1 MTTSPL
7 GPKPCSHCQIS
18 GPAILPVRYAVVPA
32 GLSASLPAWAKPDT
46 PFPTGD
52 GYDYLLR
59 ALRQGFVYVYYES
72 NRQWEGWSVAE
83 DGSLWKQ
90 PSAAYARSQ
99 KKSDCT
105 MPYHNPTNLEMLILS
120 PAALK
125 GNCWIA
131 FTSAKWWTGT
141 LERYGSDANARK
153 KRMQCVEY
161 WQWTTPANEQRVAQ
175 ASVEVLNEIADYMT
189 PGPACPVLTLPYNP
203 PVRRISRTD
212 SASPWFYFDEG
223 EVRAQGTLTPWSRRR
238 CEQAQR
244 TIDAMQKQGA
254 GVNRYDKP
262 ITQLVVALDDAAG
275 IAHELAGFSDDMTAL
290 HAGWLDELSIEFMS
304 VQSLAG
310 ARNQIQQMEKALAEK
325 HTLDAFS
332 STANYGMDK
341 VSGGVIAMVP
351 GADTQ
356 RQSALNDLLQRAQ
369 LSSEQAGDEALATSW
384 AKYDAELNHDKI
396 NAFNTCYEQ
405 FCKVIATRME
415 ALHGLRIDWLK
426 SAPFITCSQD
436 FYSTSVEDNLSYREI
451 VDYALA
457 SLNLTDTGAQ
467 WLDSLINQYSAK
479 SESNLV
485 WRSLLL
491 NNPDVIADM
500 TAYLESL
507 AKSHGKTEKADEA
520 SFLAAV
526 APLAGKLNEAYA
538 GANEALERPATPSSS
553 FSRMMLY
560 CDRRLS
566 TFGDRFFNFTRLGKS
581 LDGLNELLTKSL
593 FQVVS
598 GVSFDNAVQL
608 SLGQLQDGDTFRSQL
623 LEDMKYSGAAERR
636 KLRTRYQSDFDKFA
650 QGAEG
655 ESALKGAR
663 IKLLALFF
671 NGLEFKNQLQESKG
685 DSKSHAQIASAFL
698 ETLSTTTEIIEP
710 AVKHGI
716 QNVAGTTSVKFVG
729 TSAGMSAAVINLVL
743 DSEDFSSE
751 WNSDHRR
758 WAFVG
763 LNFGKIGGDTGVAL
777 KSLGGLL
784 EILAKSPALKSG
796 VLDTIASALTVGG
809 FAELLGFIASWEV
822 MVGMVLIEQLITY
835 YFGNELQ
842 QWCREGVFG
851 LEPDEK
857 LKSTWQLGP
866 KKPRDK
872 ECDNQQEAFQKAV
885 GAVL

>member
-1 MTTSPL
+1 MTASLL
-7 GPKPCSHCQIS
+7 GPKPCPHCQIS

-32 GLSASLPAWAKPDT
+32 GLSASVPAWAKPDT
-46 PFPTGD
+46 PFPEGD

-90 PSAAYARSQ
+90 PTAAYAQPQ

-105 MPYHNPTNLEMLILS
+105 MPCHNPANLEMLILS
-120 PAALK
+120 TAALK

-131 FTSAKWWTGT
+131 FTPAKWRTGT
-141 LERYGSDANARK
+141 LDRYASDANARR

-175 ASVEVLNEIADYMT
+175 ASVEVLNEIADYIT

-212 SASPWFYFDEG
+212 SCAPWFYFDEG
-223 EVRAQGTLTPWSRRR
+223 AVRAQGTLTPWSRRR
-238 CEQAQR
+238 CEQAER
-244 TIDAMQKQGA
+244 TIDAMQKQGT

-262 ITQLVVALDDAAG
+262 ITQLVVALEDASG
-275 IAHELAGFSDDMTAL
+275 IAHELAGFSDDIAAL

-304 VQSLAG
+304 VQLLAG
-310 ARNQIQQMEKALAEK
+310 ARNQIRQIEKALAERR
-325 HTLDAFS
+325 TLDAFS
-332 STANYGMDK
+332 STANYGMNK
-341 VSGGVIAMVP
+341 VSGIAVVP
-351 GADTQ
+351 GADSQ
-356 RQSALNDLLQRAQ
+356 RQTALNDLLQRAQ

-396 NAFNTCYEQ
+396 NAFNACHEQ
-405 FCKVIATRME
+405 FCQVIATRME
-415 ALHGLRIDWLK
+415 ALHSLRIAWLE
-426 SAPFITCSQD
+426 SASFITCSQD
-436 FYSTSVEDNLSYREI
+436 FYSTSVEDNLSYRET

-457 SLNLTDTGAQ
+457 SLNLTDKGSQ

-491 NNPDVIADM
+491 NNPDVIAEM
-500 TAYLESL
+500 TVYLESL
-507 AKSHGKTEKADEA
+507 AKSHGKTEKVDEA
-520 SFLAAV
+520 SLLAAL

-538 GANEALERPATPSSS
+538 SANELVERPATPSSS

-566 TFGDRFFNFTRLGKS
+566 TFGDRFFNFTRLGKK

-598 GVSFDNAVQL
+598 GVPYAKAVGL
-608 SLGQLQDGDTFRSQL
+608 SVAQMQDGVAFRAQVRAGLSQAG
-623 LEDMKYSGAAERR
+623 E
-636 KLRTRYQSDFDKFA
+636 LRQQALTRYKVNFDEFNA
-650 QGAEG
+650 SAEG
-655 ESALKGAR
+655 ESALKGSR

-671 NGLEFKNQLQESKG
+671 NSLELKNQLNDSKG
-685 DSKSHAQIASAFL
+685 DAKSHAQITSAFL
-698 ETLSTTTEIIEP
+698 GTLSTTSEIIGP

-716 QNVAGTTSVKFVG
+716 QSGAGTTSVKFVG
-729 TSAGMSAAVINLVL
+729 TSAGSTAAVINLVL
-743 DSEDFSSE
+743 DAEDLALEMGSY
-751 WNSDHRR
+751 HTR

-763 LNFGKIGGDTGVAL
+763 LNSGKTFVDAGVAI

-784 EILAKSPALKSG
+784 EILVKNPALNGG
-796 VLDTIASALTVGG
+796 VLETISTALSVGG
-809 FAELLGFIASWEV
+809 FADFLGVIASWEV
-822 MVGMVLIEQLITY
+822 MIGVFLIEQLINY
-835 YFGNELQ
+835 YYGNDLQ
-842 QWCREGVFG
+842 KWCRGGVFG
-851 LEPDEK
+851 VEPEGN
-857 LKSTWQLGP
+857 LKNTWMIGP
-866 KKPRDK
+866 QKSRDK
-872 ECDNQQEAFQKAV
+872 EYDSQQEAFHKAL

>member
-32 GLSASLPAWAKPDT
+32 GLSASVPAWAKPDT

-131 FTSAKWWTGT
+131 FTSAKWRTGT

-223 EVRAQGTLTPWSRRR
+223 EVRAQGTLTSWSRRR

-275 IAHELAGFSDDMTAL
+275 IAHELAGFSDDMAAL

-396 NAFNTCYEQ
+396 NAFNACYEQ

-436 FYSTSVEDNLSYREI
+436 FYSTSVEDNR
-451 VDYALA
+451 
-457 SLNLTDTGAQ
+457 
-467 WLDSLINQYSAK
+467 K
-479 SESNLV
+479 
-485 WRSLLL
+485 
-491 NNPDVIADM
+491 
-500 TAYLESL
+500 
-507 AKSHGKTEKADEA
+507 
-520 SFLAAV
+520 
-526 APLAGKLNEAYA
+526 
-538 GANEALERPATPSSS
+538 RP
-553 FSRMMLY
+553 
-560 CDRRLS
+560 
-566 TFGDRFFNFTRLGKS
+566 
-581 LDGLNELLTKSL
+581 
-593 FQVVS
+593 V
-598 GVSFDNAVQL
+598 
-608 SLGQLQDGDTFRSQL
+608 
-623 LEDMKYSGAAERR
+623 
-636 KLRTRYQSDFDKFA
+636 
-650 QGAEG
+650 
-655 ESALKGAR
+655 
-663 IKLLALFF
+663 
-671 NGLEFKNQLQESKG
+671 
-685 DSKSHAQIASAFL
+685 
-698 ETLSTTTEIIEP
+698 
-710 AVKHGI
+710 
-716 QNVAGTTSVKFVG
+716 
-729 TSAGMSAAVINLVL
+729 
-743 DSEDFSSE
+743 
-751 WNSDHRR
+751 
-758 WAFVG
+758 
-763 LNFGKIGGDTGVAL
+763 
-777 KSLGGLL
+777 
-784 EILAKSPALKSG
+784 
-796 VLDTIASALTVGG
+796 
-809 FAELLGFIASWEV
+809 
-822 MVGMVLIEQLITY
+822 
-835 YFGNELQ
+835 
-842 QWCREGVFG
+842 
-851 LEPDEK
+851 
-857 LKSTWQLGP
+857 
-866 KKPRDK
+866 
-872 ECDNQQEAFQKAV
+872 
-885 GAVL
+885 

>member
-32 GLSASLPAWAKPDT
+32 GLSASVPAWAKPDT

-131 FTSAKWWTGT
+131 FTPAKWRTGT
-141 LERYGSDANARK
+141 LERYGSDASARL

-175 ASVEVLNEIADYMT
+175 ASVEVLNEVADYMT

-212 SASPWFYFDEG
+212 SAAPWFYFDEG

-254 GVNRYDKP
+254 GVNRYDNP
-262 ITQLVVALDDAAG
+262 ITQLVVALDDASG
-275 IAHELAGFSDDMTAL
+275 IVHELAGFSDDMAAL
-290 HAGWLDELSIEFMS
+290 HAGWLDELSIEFFTD
-304 VQSLAG
+304 QSLLGAQNQLEKQG
-310 ARNQIQQMEKALAEK
+310 EALTEWIKAQSVRSAPLVEAMTSAWTHDSPEAFNAQYQQTTARNAQ
-325 HTLDAFS
+325 
-332 STANYGMDK
+332 
-341 VSGGVIAMVP
+341 VSGDDIAREW
-351 GADTQ
+351 G
-356 RQSALNDLLQRAQ
+356 
-369 LSSEQAGDEALATSW
+369 
-384 AKYDAELNHDKI
+384 KYDAELSHEKRA
-396 NAFNTCYEQ
+396 AFRQCYEQ
-405 FCKVIATRME
+405 FCGVIATRME
-415 ALHGLRIDWLK
+415 ALHGLRIAWLQ

-436 FYSTSVEDNLSYREI
+436 FYSTNVEDNLSYREI

-520 SFLAAV
+520 SFIALV
-526 APLAGKLNEAYA
+526 APLAGKLTEAYDK
-538 GANEALERPATPSSS
+538 ANELVERPAPPSSS

-566 TFGDRFFNFTRLGKS
+566 TFGDRFFNITRAGKF
-581 LDGLNELLTKSL
+581 LDGLNGLLTKTL

-598 GVSFDNAVQL
+598 GVSYAKAVGL
-608 SLGQLQDGDTFRSQL
+608 SVAQIQDGVTFRAQIRAGL
-623 LEDMKYSGAAERR
+623 IGASE
-636 KLRTRYQSDFDKFA
+636 LRQQTVTRYKSAFDEFSNS
-650 QGAEG
+650 AEG
-655 ESALKGAR
+655 ESVLKGTR
-663 IKLLALFF
+663 IKLLALYF
-671 NGLEFKNQLQESKG
+671 NYREYSNLLEESKG
-685 DSKSHAQIASAFL
+685 DAKSHAQITSAFL
-698 ETLSTTTEIIEP
+698 GTLSTASEIVEP
-710 AVKHGI
+710 MVKHGL
-716 QNVAGTTSVKFVG
+716 QHSTGATSVKFVG
-729 TSAGMSAAVINLVL
+729 ATAGTGAAVINLVL
-743 DSEDFSSE
+743 DAGDLISEIKSE
-751 WNSDHRR
+751 HTR
-758 WAFVG
+758 WIFVG
-763 LNFGKIGGDTGVAL
+763 LNGGKTAVDAGLAFKGA
-777 KSLGGLL
+777 SGLL
-784 EILAKSPALKSG
+784 QVLAETELFEGRWLAQLSSKLGA
-796 VLDTIASALTVGG
+796 IAAGRFVSFL
-809 FAELLGFIASWEV
+809 ASWEA
-822 MVGMVLIEQLITY
+822 MIGIFLIEQLVIY
-835 YFGNELQ
+835 YFGNDLQ
-842 QWCREGVFG
+842 KWCREGVFG
-851 LEPDEK
+851 VEPDDK
-857 LKSTWQLGP
+857 LKSTWQLGY
-866 KKPRDK
+866 KKSRDK
-872 ECDNQQEAFQKAV
+872 ECDTQQEAFNKAL

>member
-1 MTTSPL
+1 
-7 GPKPCSHCQIS
+7 
-18 GPAILPVRYAVVPA
+18 
-32 GLSASLPAWAKPDT
+32 
-46 PFPTGD
+46 
-52 GYDYLLR
+52 
-59 ALRQGFVYVYYES
+59 
-72 NRQWEGWSVAE
+72 
-83 DGSLWKQ
+83 
-90 PSAAYARSQ
+90 
-99 KKSDCT
+99 
-105 MPYHNPTNLEMLILS
+105 
-120 PAALK
+120 
-125 GNCWIA
+125 
-131 FTSAKWWTGT
+131 
-141 LERYGSDANARK
+141 
-153 KRMQCVEY
+153 
-161 WQWTTPANEQRVAQ
+161 
-175 ASVEVLNEIADYMT
+175 
-189 PGPACPVLTLPYNP
+189 
-203 PVRRISRTD
+203 
-212 SASPWFYFDEG
+212 
-223 EVRAQGTLTPWSRRR
+223 
-238 CEQAQR
+238 
-244 TIDAMQKQGA
+244 
-254 GVNRYDKP
+254 
-262 ITQLVVALDDAAG
+262 
-275 IAHELAGFSDDMTAL
+275 
-290 HAGWLDELSIEFMS
+290 MS

-396 NAFNTCYEQ
+396 NAFNACYEQ

-526 APLAGKLNEAYA
+526 APLAGKLNEAYDK
-538 GANEALERPATPSSS
+538 ANELAERPAPPSSS

-650 QGAEG
+650 QSAEG

-698 ETLSTTTEIIEP
+698 GTLSTTTEIIEP

-716 QNVAGTTSVKFVG
+716 QNGAGTTSVKFVG
-729 TSAGMSAAVINLVL
+729 TGAGTTAAVINLVL
-743 DSEDFSSE
+743 DAEDLYAE
-751 WNSDHRR
+751 
-758 WAFVG
+758 
-763 LNFGKIGGDTGVAL
+763 
-777 KSLGGLL
+777 
-784 EILAKSPALKSG
+784 
-796 VLDTIASALTVGG
+796 G
-809 FAELLGFIASWEV
+809 FAEHTRWSYVGLYFMKSANDVGLLVKSSEGLMKLLADSGIVRKEIADVAAKWAAAEAISWLASWEV
-822 MVGMVLIEQLITY
+822 MIALFLIEQLITY
-835 YFGNELQ
+835 YFGNDLQ
-842 QWCREGVFG
+842 KWCREGVFG
-851 LEPDEK
+851 LEPDDK

-872 ECDNQQEAFQKAV
+872 EYDNQQEEYQKAL

>member
-1 MTTSPL
+1 M
-7 GPKPCSHCQIS
+7 
-18 GPAILPVRYAVVPA
+18 
-32 GLSASLPAWAKPDT
+32 
-46 PFPTGD
+46 
-52 GYDYLLR
+52 
-59 ALRQGFVYVYYES
+59 
-72 NRQWEGWSVAE
+72 
-83 DGSLWKQ
+83 
-90 PSAAYARSQ
+90 
-99 KKSDCT
+99 
-105 MPYHNPTNLEMLILS
+105 
-120 PAALK
+120 
-125 GNCWIA
+125 
-131 FTSAKWWTGT
+131 
-141 LERYGSDANARK
+141 
-153 KRMQCVEY
+153 
-161 WQWTTPANEQRVAQ
+161 VAQ

-223 EVRAQGTLTPWSRRR
+223 EVRAQGTLTSWSRRR

-275 IAHELAGFSDDMTAL
+275 IAHELAGFSDDMAAL

-396 NAFNTCYEQ
+396 NAFNACYEQ

-526 APLAGKLNEAYA
+526 A
-538 GANEALERPATPSSS
+538 RW
-553 FSRMMLY
+553 
-560 CDRRLS
+560 
-566 TFGDRFFNFTRLGKS
+566 
-581 LDGLNELLTKSL
+581 
-593 FQVVS
+593 Q
-598 GVSFDNAVQL
+598 
-608 SLGQLQDGDTFRSQL
+608 
-623 LEDMKYSGAAERR
+623 
-636 KLRTRYQSDFDKFA
+636 
-650 QGAEG
+650 
-655 ESALKGAR
+655 
-663 IKLLALFF
+663 
-671 NGLEFKNQLQESKG
+671 
-685 DSKSHAQIASAFL
+685 AS
-698 ETLSTTTEIIEP
+698 
-710 AVKHGI
+710 
-716 QNVAGTTSVKFVG
+716 
-729 TSAGMSAAVINLVL
+729 
-743 DSEDFSSE
+743 
-751 WNSDHRR
+751 
-758 WAFVG
+758 
-763 LNFGKIGGDTGVAL
+763 
-777 KSLGGLL
+777 
-784 EILAKSPALKSG
+784 
-796 VLDTIASALTVGG
+796 
-809 FAELLGFIASWEV
+809 
-822 MVGMVLIEQLITY
+822 
-835 YFGNELQ
+835 
-842 QWCREGVFG
+842 
-851 LEPDEK
+851 
-857 LKSTWQLGP
+857 
-866 KKPRDK
+866 
-872 ECDNQQEAFQKAV
+872 
-885 GAVL
+885 

>member
-1 MTTSPL
+1 MNTSPL
-7 GPKPCSHCQIS
+7 GPKPCPHCQIS

-32 GLSASLPAWAKPDT
+32 GLSASVPAWAKPDT
-46 PFPTGD
+46 PFPEGD

-90 PSAAYARSQ
+90 PTAAYAQPQ

-105 MPYHNPTNLEMLILS
+105 MPCHNPTSLEMLILS
-120 PAALK
+120 TAALK

-131 FTSAKWWTGT
+131 FTPAKWRTGT
-141 LERYGSDANARK
+141 LDRYASDANARR

-175 ASVEVLNEIADYMT
+175 ASVEVLNDIADYMM

-203 PVRRISRTD
+203 PVRRISRTE
-212 SASPWFYFDEG
+212 SCAPWFYFDEG
-223 EVRAQGTLTPWSRRR
+223 AVRVQGTLTPWSRRR
-238 CEQAQR
+238 CEQAER
-244 TIDAMQKQGA
+244 TIDAMQKQGT

-262 ITQLVVALDDAAG
+262 ITQLVVALEDASG

-304 VQSLAG
+304 MQLLAG
-310 ARNQIQQMEKALAEK
+310 ARNQIRQMEKALAEK

-332 STANYGMDK
+332 STVNYGMDK
-341 VSGGVIAMVP
+341 VSGADVVP
-351 GADTQ
+351 GADAQ
-356 RQSALNDLLQRAQ
+356 RQLVLNDLLRRAQ
-369 LSSEQAGDEALATSW
+369 LSSEQAGNETLATSW
-384 AKYDAELNHDKI
+384 AKYDAGLNHDKI
-396 NAFNTCYEQ
+396 NAFNACYEQ
-405 FCKVIATRME
+405 FCQVIATRME
-415 ALHGLRIDWLK
+415 ALHSLRIAWLE
-426 SAPFITCSQD
+426 SASFITCSQD
-436 FYSTSVEDNLSYREI
+436 FYSTSVEDNLSYRET

-491 NNPDVIADM
+491 NNPDVIAEM
-500 TAYLESL
+500 TVYLESL

-526 APLAGKLNEAYA
+526 APLAGKLTEAYDK
-538 GANEALERPATPSSS
+538 ANELLERPATPSSS

-566 TFGDRFFNFTRLGKS
+566 TFGDRFFNFTRLSKS
-581 LDGLNELLTKSL
+581 LDGMNELLTKSL

-608 SLGQLQDGDTFRSQL
+608 SVGQIQDGDAFRRQL

-636 KLRTRYQSDFDKFA
+636 KLRSRYQSDFDKFA

-698 ETLSTTTEIIEP
+698 GTLSTATEIIEP
-710 AVKHGI
+710 AVKNGI
-716 QNVAGTTSVKFVG
+716 RNGAGPTSVKFVG
-729 TSAGMSAAVINLVL
+729 TSAGTAAAVVNLVL
-743 DSEDFSSE
+743 DSGDLSSE

-758 WAFVG
+758 WVFVG
-763 LNFGKIGGDTGVAL
+763 LNVGKVGVDAGVAL

-784 EILAKSPALKSG
+784 EVLAKIPSLNGAVLGAMTDAL
-796 VLDTIASALTVGG
+796 AEATVARIVG
-809 FAELLGFIASWEV
+809 FLASWEV
-822 MVGMVLIEQLITY
+822 MIGMFLIEQLITY
-835 YFGNELQ
+835 YFGNDLQ
-842 QWCREGVFG
+842 KWCREGVFG
-851 LEPDEK
+851 LEPDDK

-872 ECDNQQEAFQKAV
+872 EYDNQQEEYQKAL

>member
-1 MTTSPL
+1 M
-7 GPKPCSHCQIS
+7 
-18 GPAILPVRYAVVPA
+18 V
-32 GLSASLPAWAKPDT
+32 
-46 PFPTGD
+46 F
-52 GYDYLLR
+52 
-59 ALRQGFVYVYYES
+59 
-72 NRQWEGWSVAE
+72 
-83 DGSLWKQ
+83 
-90 PSAAYARSQ
+90 
-99 KKSDCT
+99 
-105 MPYHNPTNLEMLILS
+105 
-120 PAALK
+120 
-125 GNCWIA
+125 
-131 FTSAKWWTGT
+131 
-141 LERYGSDANARK
+141 
-153 KRMQCVEY
+153 
-161 WQWTTPANEQRVAQ
+161 
-175 ASVEVLNEIADYMT
+175 
-189 PGPACPVLTLPYNP
+189 
-203 PVRRISRTD
+203 
-212 SASPWFYFDEG
+212 FDEG

-244 TIDAMQKQGA
+244 TIDAMQKQGT

-262 ITQLVVALDDAAG
+262 ITQLVVALDDASG
-275 IAHELAGFSDDMTAL
+275 IAHELAGFSDDMAAL

-325 HTLDAFS
+325 RTLDAFS

-341 VSGGVIAMVP
+341 VSGVTIVP
-351 GADTQ
+351 GTNAQ

-369 LSSEQAGDEALATSW
+369 LSSAQAGDEALATSW
-384 AKYDAELNHDKI
+384 AKFDAELNHDKI
-396 NAFNTCYEQ
+396 NAFNACYEQ

-415 ALHGLRIDWLK
+415 ALHRLRIAWLK
-426 SAPFITCSQD
+426 SERFITCSQD
-436 FYSTSVEDNLSYREI
+436 FYSTRVEDNLSYREI

-491 NNPDVIADM
+491 NNPDVIAEM
-500 TAYLESL
+500 TAFLESL
-507 AKSHGKTEKADEA
+507 AKSHGKMEKADEA

-538 GANEALERPATPSSS
+538 SANELMERPTTPSSS

-566 TFGDRFFNFTRLGKS
+566 TFGDRFFNFTRLGKR
-581 LDGLNELLTKSL
+581 LDGMNELLTKSL

-608 SLGQLQDGDTFRSQL
+608 SLGQLQDGDAFRRQL

-650 QGAEG
+650 QSAEG

-685 DSKSHAQIASAFL
+685 DTKSHAQIASAFL
-698 ETLSTTTEIIEP
+698 GTLSTTTEIIEP

-716 QNVAGTTSVKFVG
+716 QNGAGTTSVKFVG
-729 TSAGMSAAVINLVL
+729 TSAGTTATVINIALDTKDFISEI
-743 DSEDFSSE
+743 DSE
-751 WNSDHRR
+751 HTR

-763 LNFGKIGGDTGVAL
+763 LNGGKAVVDIGLAL

-784 EILAKSPALKSG
+784 KLLVANPSLKGGVIEILSG
-796 VLDTIASALTVGG
+796 VLAKGVVAEVIG
-809 FAELLGFIASWEV
+809 FLACWEV
-822 MVGMVLIEQLITY
+822 MIGMFLIEQLVNY
-835 YFGNELQ
+835 YYGNNLQ
-842 QWCREGVFG
+842 KWCRESVFG
-851 LEPDEK
+851 LEPNDK
-857 LKSTWQLGP
+857 LKSTWKIGP
-866 KKPRDK
+866 QKPRDK
-872 ECDNQQEAFQKAV
+872 AYDEQQEEFQKAL

>member
-1 MTTSPL
+1 
-7 GPKPCSHCQIS
+7 
-18 GPAILPVRYAVVPA
+18 
-32 GLSASLPAWAKPDT
+32 
-46 PFPTGD
+46 
-52 GYDYLLR
+52 
-59 ALRQGFVYVYYES
+59 
-72 NRQWEGWSVAE
+72 
-83 DGSLWKQ
+83 
-90 PSAAYARSQ
+90 
-99 KKSDCT
+99 
-105 MPYHNPTNLEMLILS
+105 
-120 PAALK
+120 
-125 GNCWIA
+125 
-131 FTSAKWWTGT
+131 
-141 LERYGSDANARK
+141 
-153 KRMQCVEY
+153 
-161 WQWTTPANEQRVAQ
+161 
-175 ASVEVLNEIADYMT
+175 
-189 PGPACPVLTLPYNP
+189 
-203 PVRRISRTD
+203 
-212 SASPWFYFDEG
+212 
-223 EVRAQGTLTPWSRRR
+223 
-238 CEQAQR
+238 
-244 TIDAMQKQGA
+244 
-254 GVNRYDKP
+254 
-262 ITQLVVALDDAAG
+262 
-275 IAHELAGFSDDMTAL
+275 
-290 HAGWLDELSIEFMS
+290 
-304 VQSLAG
+304 
-310 ARNQIQQMEKALAEK
+310 
-325 HTLDAFS
+325 
-332 STANYGMDK
+332 
-341 VSGGVIAMVP
+341 
-351 GADTQ
+351 
-356 RQSALNDLLQRAQ
+356 
-369 LSSEQAGDEALATSW
+369 
-384 AKYDAELNHDKI
+384 
-396 NAFNTCYEQ
+396 
-405 FCKVIATRME
+405 
-415 ALHGLRIDWLK
+415 
-426 SAPFITCSQD
+426 
-436 FYSTSVEDNLSYREI
+436 REI

-526 APLAGKLNEAYA
+526 APLAGKLNEAYDK
-538 GANEALERPATPSSS
+538 ANELAERPAPPSSS

-650 QGAEG
+650 QSAEG

-698 ETLSTTTEIIEP
+698 GTLSTTTEIIEP

-716 QNVAGTTSVKFVG
+716 QNGAGTTSVKFVG

>member
-1 MTTSPL
+1 MTTSLL
-7 GPKPCSHCQIS
+7 GPKPCPHCQIS
-18 GPAILPVRYAVVPA
+18 GPAIIPVRYAVVPA
-32 GLSASLPAWAKPDT
+32 GLSASVPAWAKPDT

-90 PSAAYARSQ
+90 PKAAYAQTQ

-105 MPYHNPTNLEMLILS
+105 MPCHNPTNLEMLILS
-120 PAALK
+120 TAALK

-131 FTSAKWWTGT
+131 FTSAKWRTGT
-141 LERYGSDANARK
+141 LDRYASDANARK

-175 ASVEVLNEIADYMT
+175 AGVEVLSEIADYMT
-189 PGPACPVLTLPYNP
+189 PGPAWPVMTLPYNP
-203 PVRRISRTD
+203 PVRRISRTK
-212 SASPWFYFDEG
+212 SAAPWFYFDEG
-223 EVRAQGTLTPWSRRR
+223 AVRAQGTLTPWSRRR
-238 CEQAQR
+238 CEQAER
-244 TIDAMQKQGA
+244 TMDVMQKQGT
-254 GVNRYDKP
+254 GVNRYDKL
-262 ITQLVVALDDAAG
+262 ITQLVVALDDASG
-275 IAHELAGFSDDMTAL
+275 IAHELAGFSDDMAAL

-304 VQSLAG
+304 AQSLAG
-310 ARNQIQQMEKALAEK
+310 ARNQIQQMEKALAEN

-332 STANYGMDK
+332 STANYGMHK
-341 VSGGVIAMVP
+341 VSGVDAVP
-351 GADTQ
+351 GTDAQ
-356 RQSALNDLLQRAQ
+356 RQSALNDLLRRAQ
-369 LSSEQAGDEALATSW
+369 LSSEQAGNEALATSW

-396 NAFNTCYEQ
+396 NAFSTCYEQ
-405 FCKVIATRME
+405 FCQVIATRME
-415 ALHGLRIDWLK
+415 ALHGLRIAWLQ
-426 SAPFITCSQD
+426 SASFITCSQD

-491 NNPDVIADM
+491 NNPDVIAEM

-507 AKSHGKTEKADEA
+507 ANSHGKTEKADEA

-526 APLAGKLNEAYA
+526 APLAGRLTEAYNK
-538 GANEALERPATPSSS
+538 ANELLERPAMPSSS

-566 TFGDRFFNFTRLGKS
+566 TFGDRFFNFTRLSKS
-581 LDGLNELLTKSL
+581 LDGMNELLTKSL

-598 GVSFDNAVQL
+598 GVPFDNAVQL
-608 SLGQLQDGDTFRSQL
+608 SVGQIQDGDAFRRQL
-623 LEDMKYSGAAERR
+623 LEDMKYSGAAERQ
-636 KLRTRYQSDFDKFA
+636 KLRTRYQNDFDKFA
-650 QGAEG
+650 QSAEG

-698 ETLSTTTEIIEP
+698 GTLSTTTEIIEP

-716 QNVAGTTSVKFVG
+716 QNGAGTTSVKFVG
-729 TSAGMSAAVINLVL
+729 TSAGTAAAVINLAL
-743 DSEDFSSE
+743 DGKELVSEIESE
-751 WNSDHRR
+751 HTR
-758 WAFVG
+758 WIFVG
-763 LNFGKIGGDTGVAL
+763 LNGGKTIVDIGLAM
-777 KSLGGLL
+777 KSFSGLL
-784 EILAKSPALKSG
+784 EVLAKTSSFNGAAVEALGKS
-796 VLDTIASALTVGG
+796 LAKEAIARIVG
-809 FAELLGFIASWEV
+809 FLASWEV
-822 MVGMVLIEQLITY
+822 MIGMFLIEQLINY
-835 YFGNELQ
+835 YYGNDLQ

-851 LEPDEK
+851 LEPEGN
-857 LKSTWQLGP
+857 LKSTWMIGP
-866 KKPRDK
+866 QKPRDK
-872 ECDNQQEAFQKAV
+872 EYDNQQEAFQKAL

>member
-1 MTTSPL
+1 MNMSPL
-7 GPKPCSHCQIS
+7 GPQPCPHCQIS

-32 GLSASLPAWAKPDT
+32 GLSASVPAWAKPDT

-105 MPYHNPTNLEMLILS
+105 MPYHNPTSLEMLILS

-131 FTSAKWWTGT
+131 FTSAKWRTGT
-141 LERYGSDANARK
+141 LERYGSDASARK

-212 SASPWFYFDEG
+212 SAAPWFYFDEG

-244 TIDAMQKQGA
+244 TIDAMQKQGS

-262 ITQLVVALDDAAG
+262 ITQLVVALDDASG
-275 IAHELAGFSDDMTAL
+275 IAHELAGFSDDMAAL
-290 HAGWLDELSIEFMS
+290 HAGWLDELSIEFFTD
-304 VQSLAG
+304 QSLLGAQNQLEKQG
-310 ARNQIQQMEKALAEK
+310 EALTEWIKAQSDRSAPLVEAMTSAWTHDSPEAFNAQYQQATARNAQ
-325 HTLDAFS
+325 
-332 STANYGMDK
+332 
-341 VSGGVIAMVP
+341 VSGDDIAREW
-351 GADTQ
+351 G
-356 RQSALNDLLQRAQ
+356 
-369 LSSEQAGDEALATSW
+369 
-384 AKYDAELNHDKI
+384 KYDAELNHEKRA
-396 NAFNTCYEQ
+396 AFRQCYEQ
-405 FCKVIATRME
+405 FCGVIATRME
-415 ALHGLRIDWLK
+415 ALHGLRIAWLQ
-426 SAPFITCSQD
+426 SASFITCSQD

-566 TFGDRFFNFTRLGKS
+566 TFGDRFFNFTRLGKT

-608 SLGQLQDGDTFRSQL
+608 SLGQIQDGDAFRRQL
-623 LEDMKYSGAAERR
+623 LEDMKYSGTAERR
-636 KLRTRYQSDFDKFA
+636 KIQTRYQADFDKFA
-650 QGAEG
+650 QSAEG

-685 DSKSHAQIASAFL
+685 DTKSHAQIASAFL
-698 ETLSTTTEIIEP
+698 GTVSTTTEIMEP

-716 QNVAGTTSVKFVG
+716 QNGAGTTSVKFVG
-729 TSAGMSAAVINLVL
+729 VTAGTGAAVINLAL
-743 DSEDFSSE
+743 DAVDLISEIRSE
-751 WNSDHRR
+751 HTR
-758 WAFVG
+758 WIFVG
-763 LNFGKIGGDTGVAL
+763 LNGGKTAVDAGVAFKGASGL
-777 KSLGGLL
+777 LQVLSETGLFEGGGLAQL
-784 EILAKSPALKSG
+784 SSKLGA
-796 VLDTIASALTVGG
+796 IAAGRFVSFL
-809 FAELLGFIASWEV
+809 ASWEA
-822 MVGMVLIEQLITY
+822 MIGIFLIEQLIIY
-835 YFGNELQ
+835 YFGNDLQ
-842 QWCREGVFG
+842 KWCREGVFG
-851 LEPDEK
+851 IEPDDK
-857 LKSTWQLGP
+857 LKSTWQLGT
-866 KKPRDK
+866 KNPRNK
-872 ECDNQQEAFQKAV
+872 ECDNQQEAFNKAL

>member
-1 MTTSPL
+1 M
-7 GPKPCSHCQIS
+7 
-18 GPAILPVRYAVVPA
+18 VPA
-32 GLSASLPAWAKPDT
+32 GLSASVPAWAKPDT

-105 MPYHNPTNLEMLILS
+105 MPYHNPTSLEMLILS

-131 FTSAKWWTGT
+131 FTPAKWRTGT
-141 LERYGSDANARK
+141 LERYGSDASARK

-212 SASPWFYFDEG
+212 SAAPWFYFDEG

-244 TIDAMQKQGA
+244 TIDAMQKQGT

-262 ITQLVVALDDAAG
+262 ITQLVVALDDASG
-275 IAHELAGFSDDMTAL
+275 IAHELAGFSDDMAAL
-290 HAGWLDELSIEFMS
+290 HAGWLDELSIEFFTD
-304 VQSLAG
+304 QSLLGAQNQLEKQG
-310 ARNQIQQMEKALAEK
+310 EALTEWIKAQSDRSAPLVEAMTSAWTHDSPEAFNAQYQQATARNAQ
-325 HTLDAFS
+325 
-332 STANYGMDK
+332 
-341 VSGGVIAMVP
+341 VSGDDIAREW
-351 GADTQ
+351 G
-356 RQSALNDLLQRAQ
+356 
-369 LSSEQAGDEALATSW
+369 
-384 AKYDAELNHDKI
+384 KYDAELNHEKRA
-396 NAFNTCYEQ
+396 AFRQCYEQ
-405 FCKVIATRME
+405 FCGVIATRME
-415 ALHGLRIDWLK
+415 ALHSLRIAWLQ
-426 SAPFITCSQD
+426 SASFITCSQD

-500 TAYLESL
+500 TVYLESL

-538 GANEALERPATPSSS
+538 SANELMERPATPSSS

-566 TFGDRFFNFTRLGKS
+566 TFGDRFFNVTRAGKF
-581 LDGLNELLTKSL
+581 LDGLNGLLTKTL

-598 GVSFDNAVQL
+598 GVSYAKAVGL
-608 SLGQLQDGDTFRSQL
+608 SVAQIQDGVAFRQQIRSAF
-623 LEDMKYSGAAERR
+623 LEAGDSRR
-636 KLRTRYQSDFDKFA
+636 EAFNDYKTKFDEFSKS
-650 QGAEG
+650 AEG
-655 ESALKGAR
+655 ESALKGTR
-663 IKLLALFF
+663 IKLLALIF
-671 NGLEFKNQLQESKG
+671 NCWEYSNLLEESKG
-685 DSKSHAQIASAFL
+685 DAKSHAQITSAFL
-698 ETLSTTTEIIEP
+698 GTLSTTTEIIEP
-710 AVKHGI
+710 VVKHGL
-716 QNVAGTTSVKFVG
+716 QYGAGATSVKFVG
-729 TSAGMSAAVINLVL
+729 VTAGTGAAVINLAL
-743 DSEDFSSE
+743 DAVDLISEIRSE
-751 WNSDHRR
+751 HTR
-758 WAFVG
+758 WIFVG
-763 LNFGKIGGDTGVAL
+763 LNGGKTAVDAGVAFKGASGL
-777 KSLGGLL
+777 LQVLSETGLFEGGGLAQL
-784 EILAKSPALKSG
+784 SSKLGA
-796 VLDTIASALTVGG
+796 IAAGRFVSFL
-809 FAELLGFIASWEV
+809 ASWEA
-822 MVGMVLIEQLITY
+822 MIGIFLIEQLIIY
-835 YFGNELQ
+835 YFGNDLQ
-842 QWCREGVFG
+842 KWCREGVFG
-851 LEPDEK
+851 IEPDDK
-857 LKSTWQLGP
+857 LKSTWQLGT
-866 KKPRDK
+866 KNPRNK
-872 ECDNQQEAFQKAV
+872 ECDNQQEAFNKAL

>member
-32 GLSASLPAWAKPDT
+32 GLSASVPAWAKPDT
-46 PFPTGD
+46 PFPIGD

-90 PSAAYARSQ
+90 PTAAYARSQ

-131 FTSAKWWTGT
+131 FTSAKWRTGT
-141 LERYGSDANARK
+141 LDHYASDASARK

-175 ASVEVLNEIADYMT
+175 ASVDVLNEIADYMT

-212 SASPWFYFDEG
+212 SAAPWFYFDEG

-244 TIDAMQKQGA
+244 TIDAMQKQGT

-275 IAHELAGFSDDMTAL
+275 IAHELAGFSDDMAAL
-290 HAGWLDELSIEFMS
+290 HEGWLDELSIEFMS

-396 NAFNTCYEQ
+396 NAFNACYEQ

-415 ALHGLRIDWLK
+415 ALHGLRIAWLQ
-426 SAPFITCSQD
+426 SERFITCSQD
-436 FYSTSVEDNLSYREI
+436 FYSTRVEDNLSYREI

-491 NNPDVIADM
+491 NNPDVIAEM
-500 TAYLESL
+500 TVYLESL
-507 AKSHGKTEKADEA
+507 AKSHGKAEKADEA

-538 GANEALERPATPSSS
+538 SANELLERPASPNTS

-566 TFGDRFFNFTRLGKS
+566 TFGDRFFNVTRASKF
-581 LDGLNELLTKSL
+581 LDGLNGLLTKTL

-598 GVSFDNAVQL
+598 GVSYAKAVGL
-608 SLGQLQDGDTFRSQL
+608 SVAQIQDGVAFRAQIRAGL
-623 LEDMKYSGAAERR
+623 IGASE
-636 KLRTRYQSDFDKFA
+636 LRQQTVTRYKREFDEFSKS
-650 QGAEG
+650 AEG
-655 ESALKGAR
+655 ESALKGTR
-663 IKLLALFF
+663 IKLLALYF
-671 NGLEFKNQLQESKG
+671 NYREYSNLLEESKG
-685 DSKSHAQIASAFL
+685 DAKSHAQIASAFL
-698 ETLSTTTEIIEP
+698 GTLSTAGEIVEP
-710 AVKHGI
+710 MVKHGL
-716 QNVAGTTSVKFVG
+716 QHSAGATSVKFVG
-729 TSAGMSAAVINLVL
+729 ATAGTGAAVINLVL
-743 DSEDFSSE
+743 DAEALVSEFSS
-751 WNSDHRR
+751 DHCR
-758 WAFVG
+758 WIFVG
-763 LNFGKIGGDTGVAL
+763 LNFGKVGVDTGVAL
-777 KSLGGLL
+777 RSLGGLL
-784 EILAKSPALKSG
+784 EVLVKIPALKSG
-796 VLDTIASALTVGG
+796 VLSTIASVLTVGE
-809 FAELLGFIASWEV
+809 FAEFLGVIASWEI
-822 MVGMVLIEQLITY
+822 MVGMVLIEQLVTY

-851 LEPDEK
+851 VESDDK

-872 ECDNQQEAFQKAV
+872 EYGNQQEAFHKAV

>member
-1 MTTSPL
+1 MITSPL

-32 GLSASLPAWAKPDT
+32 GLSASVPAWAKPDT
-46 PFPTGD
+46 PFPTSD

-131 FTSAKWWTGT
+131 FTPAKWRTGT
-141 LERYGSDANARK
+141 LDRYASNASARK

-212 SASPWFYFDEG
+212 SAAPWFYFDEG
-223 EVRAQGTLTPWSRRR
+223 EVRAQGTLTPWSRR

-262 ITQLVVALDDAAG
+262 TTQLVVALDDASG
-275 IAHELAGFSDDMTAL
+275 IAHELAGFSDDMAAL
-290 HAGWLDELSIEFMS
+290 HAGWLDELSIEFFTD
-304 VQSLAG
+304 QSLLGAQNQLEKQG
-310 ARNQIQQMEKALAEK
+310 EALTEWIKAQSVRSAPLVEAMTSAWTHDSPGAFNAQYQQATARNAQ
-325 HTLDAFS
+325 
-332 STANYGMDK
+332 
-341 VSGGVIAMVP
+341 VSGDDIAREW
-351 GADTQ
+351 G
-356 RQSALNDLLQRAQ
+356 
-369 LSSEQAGDEALATSW
+369 
-384 AKYDAELNHDKI
+384 KYDAELNHEKRT
-396 NAFNTCYEQ
+396 AFRQCYEQ
-405 FCKVIATRME
+405 FCGVIATRME
-415 ALHGLRIDWLK
+415 ALHSLRIDWLK
-426 SAPFITCSQD
+426 SDAFITCSQD

-507 AKSHGKTEKADEA
+507 AKSHGKTAKADEA

-538 GANEALERPATPSSS
+538 SANELLERPASPNTS

-566 TFGDRFFNFTRLGKS
+566 TFGDRFFNFTRLGKT
-581 LDGLNELLTKSL
+581 LDGMNELLTKSL

-598 GVSFDNAVQL
+598 GVSYAKAVGLSVAQIHDGVAFRQQIRLGLKSGGKIRGEIVNKYNSKFDEFSV
-608 SLGQLQDGDTFRSQL
+608 S
-623 LEDMKYSGAAERR
+623 
-636 KLRTRYQSDFDKFA
+636 
-650 QGAEG
+650 AEG
-655 ESALKGAR
+655 ESALKGMR
-663 IKLLALFF
+663 IKLLALIF
-671 NGLEFKNQLQESKG
+671 NCWEYKNLLEESKDDVG
-685 DSKSHAQIASAFL
+685 SHAQIASAFL
-698 ETLSTTTEIIEP
+698 GTLSTSTEIIEP
-710 AVKHGI
+710 AVKHGL
-716 QNVAGTTSVKFVG
+716 QFGAGATSVKFVG
-729 TSAGMSAAVINLVL
+729 TTAGTGAAVINLAL
-743 DSEDFSSE
+743 DAGDLISEIRSE
-751 WNSDHRR
+751 HTR
-758 WAFVG
+758 WIFVG
-763 LNFGKIGGDTGVAL
+763 LNGGKTAVNAGVAFKGASGL
-777 KSLGGLL
+777 LQVLSETGLFEGGGLAQL
-784 EILAKSPALKSG
+784 SSKLGA
-796 VLDTIASALTVGG
+796 IAAGRFVSFL
-809 FAELLGFIASWEV
+809 ASWEA
-822 MVGMVLIEQLITY
+822 MIGIFLIEQLIIY
-835 YFGNELQ
+835 YFGNDLQ
-842 QWCREGVFG
+842 KWCREGVFG
-851 LEPDEK
+851 IEPDDK
-857 LKSTWQLGP
+857 LKSTWQLGT
-866 KKPRDK
+866 KNPRNK
-872 ECDNQQEAFQKAV
+872 ECDNQQEAFNKAL

>member
-32 GLSASLPAWAKPDT
+32 GLSASVPAWAKPDT

-72 NRQWEGWSVAE
+72 NHQWEGWSVAE

-105 MPYHNPTNLEMLILS
+105 MPYHNPTSLEMLILS

-131 FTSAKWWTGT
+131 FTPAKWRTGT
-141 LERYGSDANARK
+141 LERYGSDASARK

-189 PGPACPVLTLPYNP
+189 SGPACPVLTLPYNP

-212 SASPWFYFDEG
+212 SAAPWFYFDEG

-244 TIDAMQKQGA
+244 TIDAMQKQGT

-262 ITQLVVALDDAAG
+262 ITQLVVALDDASG
-275 IAHELAGFSDDMTAL
+275 IAHELAGFSDDMAAL
-290 HAGWLDELSIEFMS
+290 HAGWLDELSIEFFTD
-304 VQSLAG
+304 QSLLGAQNQLEKQG
-310 ARNQIQQMEKALAEK
+310 EALTEWIKAQSDRSAPLVEAMTSAWTHDSPEAFNAQYQQATARNAQ
-325 HTLDAFS
+325 
-332 STANYGMDK
+332 
-341 VSGGVIAMVP
+341 VSGDDIAREW
-351 GADTQ
+351 G
-356 RQSALNDLLQRAQ
+356 
-369 LSSEQAGDEALATSW
+369 
-384 AKYDAELNHDKI
+384 KYDAELNHEKRA
-396 NAFNTCYEQ
+396 AFRQCYEQ
-405 FCKVIATRME
+405 FCGVIATRME
-415 ALHGLRIDWLK
+415 ALHSLRIAWLQ
-426 SAPFITCSQD
+426 SASFITCSQD

-457 SLNLTDTGAQ
+457 SLNLTDSGAQ

-500 TAYLESL
+500 TVYLESL

-538 GANEALERPATPSSS
+538 AANELMERPATPSSS

-566 TFGDRFFNFTRLGKS
+566 TFGDRFFNITRAGKF
-581 LDGLNELLTKSL
+581 LDGLNGLLTKTL

-608 SLGQLQDGDTFRSQL
+608 SLGQLHDGDVFRRQL
-623 LEDMKYSGAAERR
+623 LEDMKYSGAADRR
-636 KLRTRYQSDFDKFA
+636 LKLNDYKTKFDEFSQS
-650 QGAEG
+650 AEG
-655 ESALKGAR
+655 ENALKGMR
-663 IKLLALFF
+663 IKLLAFFF
-671 NGLEFKNQLQESKG
+671 NTWELKSLLQESKG
-685 DSKSHAQIASAFL
+685 DVKSRAQITSAFL
-698 ETLSTTTEIIEP
+698 GTLSTTSEIIEP
-710 AVKHGI
+710 MVKHGL
-716 QNVAGTTSVKFVG
+716 QYGAGATSVKFVG
-729 TSAGMSAAVINLVL
+729 ASSGSTAAVINLVFDAKDL
-743 DSEDFSSE
+743 FAEILSE
-751 WNSDHRR
+751 HRR
-758 WAFVG
+758 WEFIG
-763 LNFGKIGGDTGVAL
+763 LNSGKTVVNTGVAL

-784 EILAKSPALKSG
+784 EILVKNDALKGGVIETISNVLVTGDFAEAIG
-796 VLDTIASALTVGG
+796 VL
-809 FAELLGFIASWEV
+809 ASWEV
-822 MVGMVLIEQLITY
+822 MIGILLIEQLVIY
-835 YFGNELQ
+835 YFGNDLQ
-842 QWCREGVFG
+842 KWCREGVFG
-851 LEPDEK
+851 VEPDEK
-857 LKSTWQLGP
+857 LKSTWLIGP

-872 ECDNQQEAFQKAV
+872 EYDNQQEEYQKALGV
-885 GAVL
+885 VL

>member
-32 GLSASLPAWAKPDT
+32 GLSASVPAWAKPDT

-90 PSAAYARSQ
+90 PSAEYARTQ
-99 KKSDCT
+99 KQSDCT

-131 FTSAKWWTGT
+131 YSPAKWYFET
-141 LERYGSDANARK
+141 LNRYASDANARK

-212 SASPWFYFDEG
+212 SAAPWFYFDEG

-244 TIDAMQKQGA
+244 TIDAMQKQGS

-262 ITQLVVALDDAAG
+262 ITQLVVALDDASG
-275 IAHELAGFSDDMTAL
+275 IAHELAGFSDDMAAL
-290 HAGWLDELSIEFMS
+290 HAGWLDELSIEFFTD
-304 VQSLAG
+304 QSLLGAQNQLEKQG
-310 ARNQIQQMEKALAEK
+310 EALEAWIKAQSVRSAPLVEAMTSAYTHDSPEAFNAQYQQATARNAQ
-325 HTLDAFS
+325 
-332 STANYGMDK
+332 
-341 VSGGVIAMVP
+341 VSGDNIAREW
-351 GADTQ
+351 G
-356 RQSALNDLLQRAQ
+356 
-369 LSSEQAGDEALATSW
+369 
-384 AKYDAELNHDKI
+384 KYAAELNHEKRA
-396 NAFNTCYEQ
+396 AFRQCHEQ
-405 FCKVIATRME
+405 FCGVIATRME

-436 FYSTSVEDNLSYREI
+436 FYSTRMEDNLSYREI

-491 NNPDVIADM
+491 NNPDVIAEM
-500 TAYLESL
+500 TACLESL

-538 GANEALERPATPSSS
+538 SANELLERPASPNTS

-566 TFGDRFFNFTRLGKS
+566 TFGDRFFNITRAGKF
-581 LDGLNELLTKSL
+581 LDGLNGLLTKTL

-598 GVSFDNAVQL
+598 GVPFDNAVQL
-608 SLGQLQDGDTFRSQL
+608 SLGQIQNGDTFRRQL

-636 KLRTRYQSDFDKFA
+636 VKLNSYKSRFDEFSKS
-650 QGAEG
+650 AEG
-655 ESALKGAR
+655 ESALKGTR
-663 IKLLALFF
+663 IKLLALMF
-671 NGLEFKNQLQESKG
+671 NCWEYKNLLEESK
-685 DSKSHAQIASAFL
+685 DDAKSHAQITSAL
-698 ETLSTTTEIIEP
+698 LGTLSTASEIVEP
-710 AVKHGI
+710 AVKHGL
-716 QNVAGTTSVKFVG
+716 QHGAATTSVKFVG
-729 TSAGMSAAVINLVL
+729 STAGTGAAVINLVL
-743 DSEDFSSE
+743 DAGDLVSESFSE
-751 WNSDHRR
+751 HRR
-758 WAFVG
+758 WVFIG
-763 LNFGKIGGDTGVAL
+763 LNLSKTIVDFSVL
-777 KSLGGLL
+777 MKSFAGLL
-784 EILAKSPALKSG
+784 EVLKAMSIQGAFLDTVGDVLAKRAIAQAIG
-796 VLDTIASALTVGG
+796 VLAG
-809 FAELLGFIASWEV
+809 WEA
-822 MVGMVLIEQLITY
+822 MIGIFLIEQLVIY
-835 YFGNELQ
+835 YFGNDLQ
-842 QWCREGVFG
+842 KWCREGVFG
-851 LEPDEK
+851 GEPDDK

-872 ECDNQQEAFQKAV
+872 EYDNQQEAFNKAL